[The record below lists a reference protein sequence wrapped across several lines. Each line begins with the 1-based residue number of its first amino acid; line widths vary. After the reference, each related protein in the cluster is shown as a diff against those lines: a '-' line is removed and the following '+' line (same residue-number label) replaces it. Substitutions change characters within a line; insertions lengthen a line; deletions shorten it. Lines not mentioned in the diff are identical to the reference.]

1 MSLISRRTILAGSA
15 ALPLVSL
22 SMGAAPAPGSYGM
35 VRRQNAALDA
45 IVDVERW
52 MARLDQAVEEWKIRK
67 QDLFIQHFTTPLMD
81 RGSKTI
87 ANYIRTRRF
96 RAVSL
101 RSQDAVRTQ
110 AQAIL
115 ERIEKE
121 AQQPENN
128 ETQESVPPENP
139 AAPGS

>member
-1 MSLISRRTILAGSA
+1 
-15 ALPLVSL
+15 
-22 SMGAAPAPGSYGM
+22 
-35 VRRQNAALDA
+35 
-45 IVDVERW
+45 
-52 MARLDQAVEEWKIRK
+52 
-67 QDLFIQHFTTPLMD
+67 MD

-87 ANYIRTRRF
+87 ANYIRTRGV

-128 ETQESVPPENP
+128 ETQESAPPENP